1 MQDQNNSIRR
11 NLPVGLASIAGHRD
25 LITTI
30 ELAQALNVASQTI
43 RKNYC
48 LTGYAYGIKPTKIG
62 NKLLWPVE
70 KVATVLSGG
79 NHDYRRSLFP
89 LLCRKYYV

>member
-1 MQDQNNSIRR
+1 MEDLNNSIRR

-62 NKLLWPVE
+62 NRLLWPVE

-79 NHDYRRSLFP
+79 NHD
-89 LLCRKYYV
+89 

>member
-1 MQDQNNSIRR
+1 MQDQNNSISR
-11 NLPVGLASIAGHRD
+11 NLPVGLASIVGHRD

-62 NKLLWPVE
+62 NRLLWPVE

-79 NHDYRRSLFP
+79 NHD
-89 LLCRKYYV
+89 

>member
-1 MQDQNNSIRR
+1 MQDQY

-25 LITTI
+25 LMTTI
-30 ELAQALNVASQTI
+30 EFALALNMASHQTI

-62 NKLLWPVE
+62 K
-70 KVATVLSGG
+70 
-79 NHDYRRSLFP
+79 RLFYEYKIF
-89 LLCRKYYV
+89 LKY

>member
-1 MQDQNNSIRR
+1 MQVQDNSIYR
-11 NLPVGLASIAGHRD
+11 NLPVGLAGIAGHRD

-48 LTGYAYGIKPTKIG
+48 LTGFAYGIKPTKIG
-62 NKLLWPVE
+62 NKLLWPVDR
-70 KVATVLSGG
+70 VAAVMFGEGS
-79 NHDYRRSLFP
+79 
-89 LLCRKYYV
+89 

>member
-1 MQDQNNSIRR
+1 MKDSNNSICR

-48 LTGYAYGIKPTKIG
+48 LTGNAYGIKPTKIG

-70 KVATVLSGG
+70 RVATVLLGG
-79 NHDYRRSLFP
+79 NHD
-89 LLCRKYYV
+89 

>member
-1 MQDQNNSIRR
+1 MQDQNNSICR

-30 ELAQALNVASQTI
+30 ELAEAFNVASQTI

-62 NKLLWPVE
+62 NRLLWPVE

-79 NHDYRRSLFP
+79 NHD
-89 LLCRKYYV
+89 

>member
-11 NLPVGLASIAGHRD
+11 NLPIGLASIVGHRD

-62 NKLLWPVE
+62 NRLLWPVE
-70 KVATVLSGG
+70 KVAKVLSGG
-79 NHDYRRSLFP
+79 NHD
-89 LLCRKYYV
+89 

>member
-1 MQDQNNSIRR
+1 MQDQNNPIRR

-30 ELAQALNVASQTI
+30 ELAHALNVASQTI

-62 NKLLWPVE
+62 NRLLWPVE
-70 KVATVLSGG
+70 KVAIVLSEGC
-79 NHDYRRSLFP
+79 HD
-89 LLCRKYYV
+89 

>member
-1 MQDQNNSIRR
+1 MQDQNNSFYR
-11 NLPVGLASIAGHRD
+11 NLPIGLAGIAGHRD

-48 LTGYAYGIKPTKIG
+48 LTGFAYGIKPTKIG

-70 KVATVLSGG
+70 RVAAVLLGRS
-79 NHDYRRSLFP
+79 HD
-89 LLCRKYYV
+89 

>member
-1 MQDQNNSIRR
+1 MQDQNNSIHR

-30 ELAQALNVASQTI
+30 ELAQAFNVASQTI

-62 NKLLWPVE
+62 NRLLWPVE
-70 KVATVLSGG
+70 KVATVLSRGS
-79 NHDYRRSLFP
+79 HD
-89 LLCRKYYV
+89 

>member
-1 MQDQNNSIRR
+1 MQEQNNSIHR
-11 NLPVGLASIAGHRD
+11 NLPFGLASIAGPRD

-62 NKLLWPVE
+62 NRLLWPVE

-79 NHDYRRSLFP
+79 THD
-89 LLCRKYYV
+89 